1 MSRIHVHLVRDK
13 TNEGDG
19 LAYLV
24 LSSDYH
30 PEREEEA
37 IGRLE
42 LEPRTGSYSFRQL
55 GRLAN
60 AKVIPPHVWE
70 LSQAQQDELLSRDFA
85 DHEYGAMTSRLAKMV
100 RKLLSEGRFPDE
112 MYGTT

>member
-1 MSRIHVHLVRDK
+1 MSRVHVHLVRDK

-19 LAYLV
+19 PAYVV

-30 PEREEEA
+30 PEREEET

-42 LEPRTGSYSFRQL
+42 LEPRTGRYSFRQL
-55 GRLAN
+55 GRLSN

-70 LSQAQQDELLSRDFA
+70 LPQAQQEELLSRDFA
-85 DHEYGAMTSRLAKMV
+85 DHEFGAMTSRLAKMA
-100 RKLLSEGRFPDE
+100 RKLLTDGKFPEE
-112 MYGTT
+112 MHGTT